1 MKRSD
6 SFITKRRRNLKEAAE
21 DYTELIEDLI
31 QNKGQARVC
40 DLAKEM
46 GVSHVTIIRTLAR
59 LESEGYLKT
68 SFRSPIS
75 LTQKGK
81 QLANLSKKRHQIL
94 YSFLLKIGV
103 SKQNAQ
109 NDVEGIE
116 HHISEDTLTKITDL
130 LKKL

>member
-6 SFITKRRRNLKEAAE
+6 SFIAKRQRSLKEAAE
-21 DYTELIEDLI
+21 DYTELINDFI
-31 QNKGQARVC
+31 QNKGEARVC

-46 GVSHVTIIRTLAR
+46 GISHVTVIRTLAR

-68 SFRSPIS
+68 SPRNPIN
-75 LTQKGK
+75 LTKKG
-81 QLANLSKKRHQIL
+81 QDLAKSSKNRHQIL

-103 SKQNAQ
+103 SNQNAQ

-116 HHISEDTLTKITDL
+116 HHISEETLSKITEL

>member
-6 SFITKRRRNLKEAAE
+6 SFIAKRQRSLKEAAE
-21 DYTELIEDLI
+21 DYTELIEDFI
-31 QNKGQARVC
+31 QNKGEARVC

-46 GVSHVTIIRTLAR
+46 GISHVTVIRTLAR
-59 LESEGYLKT
+59 LEAEGYLKT
-68 SFRSPIS
+68 SPRNPID
-75 LTQKGK
+75 LTQKGRKLAKSSK
-81 QLANLSKKRHQIL
+81 QKHEIL

-116 HHISEDTLTKITDL
+116 HHISDETLSKITDL
-130 LKKL
+130 LKNL